1 MPKPAHA
8 VLGHLRRRRLVGA
21 SMVAL
26 GPKVATAQSPWPDRP
41 VRLLTVLPAGSAADV
56 VLRGIAPD
64 LLAHF
69 GRPFV
74 LEPRP
79 GGGGTIAALAVA
91 QSTDGH
97 TLGVM
102 QGGPTTTARA
112 LNPALAYD
120 PARAFSPVCLVFLTG
135 FVFAIAPGLPA
146 TDFAGLIAYA
156 RAHPGRLS
164 YGSIGPGTVT
174 HLAMEEFKARHGLD
188 IEHVSYRGFGPM
200 ALDLAA
206 GRIHCGLSTYVTALP
221 FVQDGRLRALA
232 VTGGTRVPAYPDV
245 PTVAEAGEP
254 AAECFGWTGI
264 VAPAGFP
271 ADRAS
276 AIAEVIRAALSRP
289 ANRAGLE
296 AQGLEFVAS
305 TPEDFAA
312 FQAREAAR
320 WIAVIDRLGLRV
332 SD

>member
-1 MPKPAHA
+1 
-8 VLGHLRRRRLVGA
+8 
-21 SMVAL
+21 MVAL
-26 GPKVATAQSPWPDRP
+26 GPRIVAAQTPWPDRP
-41 VRLLTVLPAGSAADV
+41 VRLLTTLPAGNASDV
-56 VLRGIAPD
+56 VLRAISAD

-69 GRPFV
+69 GRPF
-74 LEPRP
+74 LIEPRP

-112 LNPALAYD
+112 LNPGLAYD
-120 PARAFSPVCLVFLTG
+120 PASAFASISLVLRTG
-135 FVFAIAPGLPA
+135 FVFAAAPGLPVK
-146 TDFAGLIAYA
+146 DLAGLVAHA
-156 RAHPGRLS
+156 RAHPGQLS

-188 IEHVSYRGFGPM
+188 IAHVSYRGFGPM

-206 GRIHCGLSTYVTALP
+206 DRIHCGLNTYFSALP

-232 VTGGTRVPAYPDV
+232 VTGAVRVPSFPDI

-254 AAECFGWTGI
+254 EAECFGWTGI

-271 ADRAS
+271 SDRARS
-276 AIAEVIRAALSRP
+276 IAEVIRKALSRP
-289 ANRAGLE
+289 DSRAGLE

-305 TPEDFAA
+305 TPEAFAA
-312 FQAREAAR
+312 FQACEASR
-320 WIAVIDRLGLRV
+320 WSAVIERLGLRL